1 LPTQVPPQF
10 ASGSSVNAAHFSSL
24 SHIAQHCSSVT
35 PQRSLFECVFTTDGP
50 TTLVSFCNAEQ
61 VEWRLPGG
69 GGGGGGGGGVKS
81 PWMRA
86 PAIDSLRSVDSF
98 IGDCSC

>member
-1 LPTQVPPQF
+1 M
-10 ASGSSVNAAHFSSL
+10 NAAHFSSL

-69 GGGGGGGGGVKS
+69 GGGGGGGGG
-81 PWMRA
+81 
-86 PAIDSLRSVDSF
+86 D
-98 IGDCSC
+98 GDGVVVVMAEASWLA